1 MRVEQEFSELFSL
14 DARVFKITNQM
25 AFVVNAGGSSLPY
38 VHTQSSPSTTWVVNH
53 NLGYRPVIEVL
64 SPGGI
69 VVGADVIH
77 VSVNQ
82 AQINFN
88 NPQTGTVTAR

>member
-1 MRVEQEFSELFSL
+1 MRIEQEFSELFTA
-14 DARVFKITNQM
+14 DARVFKVTNEM

-38 VHTQSSPSTTWVVNH
+38 EHVQPTPASTWVVNH

-64 SPGGI
+64 SPGGV
-69 VVGADVIH
+69 VVGADVVH

-82 AQINFN
+82 TQINFN